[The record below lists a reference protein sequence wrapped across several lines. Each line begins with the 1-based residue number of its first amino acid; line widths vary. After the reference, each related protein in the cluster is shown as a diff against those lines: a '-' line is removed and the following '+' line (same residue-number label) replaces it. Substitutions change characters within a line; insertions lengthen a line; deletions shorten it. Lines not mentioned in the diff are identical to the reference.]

1 MKIYKSYREETKMDR
16 RKVWKMLWIAL
27 RVVAIIYLVVSSIY
41 IAKHITF
48 QKAPDIVAMGFND
61 AENRMRVFMGLPP
74 TYNSWDRVGPIYIL
88 SVVIRVAIALLLL
101 FSLFRK
107 KVEKAD
113 KSIIWH
119 DRKRNLLGL
128 PWSFTQY
135 SISEDRLFVATGFFN
150 KTYNEVRLYRVRDT
164 SLTRSLWQRIIG
176 TGTIH
181 LITSDLTLKNFDL
194 KNILDAESINE
205 MISRMTDEARK
216 KNRVIAREDMKVDEN
231 EPEQDIED
239 SQFGNDND
247 NDTDEDSKE

>member
-1 MKIYKSYREETKMDR
+1 MYRTAVMQ
-16 RKVWKMLWIAL
+16 
-27 RVVAIIYLVVSSIY
+27 
-41 IAKHITF
+41 ITI
-48 QKAPDIVAMGFND
+48 KP
-61 AENRMRVFMGLPP
+61 
-74 TYNSWDRVGPIYIL
+74 SL
-88 SVVIRVAIALLLL
+88 SVYML
-101 FSLFRK
+101 FFLFRK

-135 SISEDRLFVATGFFN
+135 SISEDRLFVTTGFFN

-164 SLTRSLWQRIIG
+164 SLTRSLWQRLIG

-194 KNILDAESINE
+194 KNILDAESVNE

-216 KNRVIAREDMKVDEN
+216 KNRVIAREDMRVDEN
-231 EPEQDIED
+231 GPEQDTED
-239 SQFGNDND
+239 SQFGNDNATD
-247 NDTDEDSKE
+247 EDSDTDEDNRE